1 MKAYYFALLE
11 DKNQLLSQIFALQT
25 KVESLHTELELSRN
39 QEQAYRDLE
48 QNFQAV
54 CKANNEMKVKI
65 DELTNEIWNRD
76 KVVTEWNET
85 LGSINAKIAELEAE
99 KAGMTWNISAL
110 SLTVAFV
117 YSSHSRK

>member
-1 MKAYYFALLE
+1 M
-11 DKNQLLSQIFALQT
+11 
-25 KVESLHTELELSRN
+25 ESLHTELELSRN